1 MSSILQITFH
11 YQFTLSNLAQ
21 LQSTPLQQQQPS
33 QFSTTPS
40 TPAMQLLLISSILS
54 VASATVFL
62 GQLGGRHVAYING
75 VDECAFNTDL
85 GAVDTNPCEVNSF
98 TVSGISGFQFSGC
111 GSDNFILLRNGAF
124 NSECRFNPT
133 KIPCPQGELGQVFAC
148 S

>member
-1 MSSILQITFH
+1 MSYLIFNLPCTLSFGISSHINMSSILQITFH

-98 TVSGISGFQFSGC
+98 TV
-111 GSDNFILLRNGAF
+111 
-124 NSECRFNPT
+124 
-133 KIPCPQGELGQVFAC
+133 
-148 S
+148 